1 MTSSFARPPL
11 RGRTLARTWI
21 AIGLGLSLGS
31 AWAQSVAMS
40 GGMGS
45 KALLVVNGG
54 GPKALAAGDVHRGVK
69 VISVSSEQTVVEIEG
84 KRHTVRL
91 GGAPVSLGGGGGGGS
106 SGGGS
111 QIVLTAGTGGHF
123 VTQGSINGRTV
134 EFLVDTGATNV
145 AMGQDV
151 ARRLGIDFEKGE
163 LGRSSTAN
171 GVVTTYRVRLA
182 KVRIQDVE
190 VYDVEASVLPGSMS
204 SVLLGNSFLTRF
216 QMKRENEQL
225 TLSKRY

>member
-1 MTSSFARPPL
+1 MTPSLARRPL
-11 RGRTLARTWI
+11 GLRTLARSWI
-21 AIGLGLSLGS
+21 AIALGLSLGS
-31 AWAQSVAMS
+31 AGAQSVAMS

-54 GPKALAAGDVHRGVK
+54 APKALAAGEVHRGVK
-69 VISVSSEQTVVEIEG
+69 VVSVSSEQTVVEIEG

>member
-11 RGRTLARTWI
+11 RGRTLARTWTAI
-21 AIGLGLSLGS
+21 ALGLSLGS

-54 GPKALAAGDVHRGVK
+54 APKALAAGEVHRGVK
-69 VISVSSEQTVVEIEG
+69 VVSVSSEQTVVEIEG

-91 GGAPVSLGGGGGGGS
+91 GGAPVSLGGGGGGS
-106 SGGGS
+106 SAGGS

-171 GVVTTYRVRLA
+171 GVVMTYRVRLA

>member
-1 MTSSFARPPL
+1 MTSTNARRPL
-11 RGRTLARTWI
+11 WATTLAGIT
-21 AIGLGLSLGS
+21 LGLSLSS
-31 AWAQSVAMS
+31 AGAQSVAMS

-54 GPKALAAGDVHRGVK
+54 APKALAAGEVHRGVK
-69 VISVSSEQTVVEIEG
+69 VVSVSSEQTVVEIEG

-91 GGAPVSLGGGGGGGS
+91 GGAPVSLGGGGGGSG
-106 SGGGS
+106 GGGS

-123 VTQGSINGRTV
+123 VTQGSINGRAV

-190 VYDVEASVLPGSMS
+190 VYDVEASVLPGSMPNI
-204 SVLLGNSFLTRF
+204 LLGNSFLTRF

-225 TLSKRY
+225 TLSKRF

>member
-1 MTSSFARPPL
+1 MTPS
-11 RGRTLARTWI
+11 LARMARIGI
-21 AIGLGLSLGS
+21 AIALGLSLGS

-54 GPKALAAGDVHRGVK
+54 APKALAAGEVHRGVK
-69 VISVSSEQTVVEIEG
+69 VVSVSGEQTVVEIEG

>member
-1 MTSSFARPPL
+1 MTSSPARRPL
-11 RGRTLARTWI
+11 GWRTLVRTWI
-21 AIGLGLSLGS
+21 ALALGLSLGS
-31 AWAQSVAMS
+31 AGAQSVAMS

-54 GPKALAAGDVHRGVK
+54 APKALAAGDVHRGVK

-84 KRHTVRL
+84 KRHAVRL
-91 GGAPVSLGGGGGGGS
+91 GGAPVSLGGGGGGS

-171 GVVTTYRVRLA
+171 GVVMTYRVRLA

>member
-1 MTSSFARPPL
+1 MTPS
-11 RGRTLARTWI
+11 LARMARIGI
-21 AIGLGLSLGS
+21 AIALGLSLGS

-54 GPKALAAGDVHRGVK
+54 APKALAAGDVHRGVK
-69 VISVSSEQTVVEIEG
+69 VVSVSGEQTVVEIEG

>member
-1 MTSSFARPPL
+1 MTSTNARRPL
-11 RGRTLARTWI
+11 WATTLAGIT
-21 AIGLGLSLGS
+21 LGLSLSS
-31 AWAQSVAMS
+31 AGAQSVAMS

-54 GPKALAAGDVHRGVK
+54 APKALAAGEVHRGGK
-69 VISVSSEQTVVEIEG
+69 VVSVSSEQTVVEIEG

-91 GGAPVSLGGGGGGGS
+91 GGAPVSLGGGGGGSG
-106 SGGGS
+106 GGGS

-123 VTQGSINGRTV
+123 VTQGSINGRAV

-151 ARRLGIDFEKGE
+151 ARRLGIDFEKGQ

-171 GVVTTYRVRLA
+171 GVVNTYRIRLA

-190 VYDVEASVLPGSMS
+190 VYDVEASVLPGSMPNI
-204 SVLLGNSFLTRF
+204 LLGNSFLTRF

-225 TLSKRY
+225 TLSKRF

>member
-1 MTSSFARPPL
+1 MTPSLAHMARI
-11 RGRTLARTWI
+11 GVAI
-21 AIGLGLSLGS
+21 ALGLSLGS
-31 AWAQSVAMS
+31 AGAQSVAMS

-54 GPKALAAGDVHRGVK
+54 APKALAAGEVHRGVK
-69 VISVSSEQTVVEIEG
+69 VVSVSGEQTVVEIEG

>member
-1 MTSSFARPPL
+1 MTSTNARRPL
-11 RGRTLARTWI
+11 WATTLAGIT
-21 AIGLGLSLGS
+21 LGLSLSS

-45 KALLVVNGG
+45 KALLVVDGG
-54 GPKALAAGDVHRGVK
+54 TPKALAAGEVHRGVK

-91 GGAPVSLGGGGGGGS
+91 GGAPVSHGSSGGG

-111 QIVLTAGTGGHF
+111 QIVLTAGSGGHF
-123 VTQGSINGRTV
+123 VTQGSINGRAV

-151 ARRLGIDFEKGE
+151 ARRLGLGFAKGQ

-171 GVVTTYRVRLA
+171 GVVNTYRIRLA

-190 VYDVEASVLPGSMS
+190 VYDVEASVLPGSMPNI
-204 SVLLGNSFLTRF
+204 LLGNSFLTRF

-225 TLSKRY
+225 TLSKRF